1 MELRELR
8 IILDLEKLENHVYKV
23 FDPEQ
28 EGFIDFRRFMLVIIA
43 LSGGDP
49 EENLEKIFFM
59 VDINNDGFIT
69 AEVTKFYI
77 IKETISF

>member
-1 MELRELR
+1 M
-8 IILDLEKLENHVYKV
+8 ENHIYKV
-23 FDPEQ
+23 FDPEH

-69 AEVTKFYI
+69 AEVTNN
-77 IKETISF
+77 